1 MEKKH
6 TRNFSL
12 DVHPYMLT
20 IRKPKVEAASTE
32 PLPSEHNMDTVYL
45 EDTHTIVHVSGA
57 ITGKSNTIYD
67 TSTKTSRTKRFYM
80 ITDKQDVNA
89 LACIFLYS
97 SETKVCSPTDAAF
110 STMTLPTTTYINGVS
125 PNPPSSEDALS
136 PKSSTPPRDLLAQ
149 AQNPECQPPPLTIAP
164 THQLLSIHH
173 TLFEEEEDEE
183 NRRDDL
189 AQRPGELIAAG
200 EC

>member
-32 PLPSEHNMDTVYL
+32 PLPSVHNMDTVYL

-67 TSTKTSRTKRFYM
+67 TSTKTSHTKRFYM
-80 ITDKQDVNA
+80 NNRQIT
-89 LACIFLYS
+89 F
-97 SETKVCSPTDAAF
+97 
-110 STMTLPTTTYINGVS
+110 
-125 PNPPSSEDALS
+125 
-136 PKSSTPPRDLLAQ
+136 
-149 AQNPECQPPPLTIAP
+149 
-164 THQLLSIHH
+164 
-173 TLFEEEEDEE
+173 
-183 NRRDDL
+183 
-189 AQRPGELIAAG
+189 
-200 EC
+200 